1 MKAQRWHDGDINL
14 DDVKKDR
21 IAVIGYGIQGRA
33 QANNMKDSG
42 LDILVGLRRGGKS
55 WDLANKEGHT
65 VMTPAEA
72 TKAADIIHVLVPD
85 MEQSTLYKREIEPSL
100 SEGAALSFSHGAA
113 VHWKWIEPP
122 SNMDIIMVAPKG
134 PGQMVRE
141 LFLQGFGT
149 PSLVAVER
157 DYSTRAW
164 SRVLGLAKGIGS
176 ARPGL
181 IRTTFKE
188 EVETDWFGEQVDL
201 CGGTHSLIMNAFETL
216 VEAGYQPEVAYFE
229 CLHELKLIVDLIH
242 KYGIAGMY
250 NRVSETARYGGLTRG
265 PIVVDKESKAKMRKV
280 LDEIQSGSFADE
292 WVSVY
297 EKDGKNSFETFMKKI
312 QSHDLERVGVEMR
325 NMMWHADEKSDGT
338 ENRGTGN

>member
-1 MKAQRWHDGDINL
+1 MKAQRWHDNDINL
-14 DDVKKDR
+14 DDIRNDR

-42 LDILVGLRRGGKS
+42 LEVVVGLRRSGKS
-55 WDLANKEGHT
+55 WDLAVKEGHK
-65 VMTPAEA
+65 VLSAAEA
-72 TKAADIIHVLVPD
+72 TKEANVVHVLVPD
-85 MEQSTLYKREIEPSL
+85 MEQRTLYKTEIGPNL
-100 SEGAALSFSHGAA
+100 SEGSALSFSHGAA

-122 SNMDIIMVAPKG
+122 SNIDVIMVAPKG

-141 LFLQGFGT
+141 LFLKGFGI

-157 DYSTRAW
+157 DYTSKAW
-164 SRVLGLAKGIGS
+164 GRVLGLAKAIGS

-181 IRTTFKE
+181 IKTTFKE

-201 CGGTHSLIMNAFETL
+201 CGGTHSLIMNAFEIL

-229 CLHELKLIVDLIH
+229 CLHELKLIVDLVH
-242 KYGIAGMY
+242 RYGITGMY
-250 NRVSETARYGGLTRG
+250 HRVSETARYGGLTRG
-265 PIVVDKESKAKMRKV
+265 PTVIDSESKEKMRRV
-280 LDEIQSGSFADE
+280 LNEIQSGSFANE

-312 QSHDLERVGVEMR
+312 QSHNIEVVGTEMR
-325 NMMWHADEKSDGT
+325 KMMWPNEERTD
-338 ENRGTGN
+338 

>member
-1 MKAQRWHDGDINL
+1 MKAQRWHDDDINL
-14 DDVKKDR
+14 DDVKNDR

-42 LDILVGLRRGGKS
+42 LDVLVGLRQGGKS
-55 WDLANKEGHT
+55 WDLATKEGHK
-65 VMTPAEA
+65 VMTAAEA
-72 TKAADIIHVLVPD
+72 TRAASIIHVLVPD
-85 MEQSTLYKREIEPSL
+85 MEQSNLYKTEIGPSL

-113 VHWKWIEPP
+113 IHWRWIEPP
-122 SNMDIIMVAPKG
+122 SNVDVIMIAPKG

-149 PSLVAVER
+149 PSLVAVKQ

-164 SRVLGLAKGIGS
+164 QRVLGLAKAIGS
-176 ARPGL
+176 SRPGL
-181 IRTTFKE
+181 IGTTFKE
-188 EVETDWFGEQVDL
+188 EVETDWFGEQADL

-242 KYGIAGMY
+242 RYGITGMY

-265 PIVVDKESKAKMRKV
+265 PIVIDRESKAKMKSI
-280 LDEIQSGSFADE
+280 LQDIQSGSFADE
-292 WVSVY
+292 WVSIY
-297 EKDGKNSFETFMKKI
+297 EKNGKNSFETHMENI
-312 QSHDLERVGVEMR
+312 RNHDIELIGTEVRK
-325 NMMWHADEKSDGT
+325 MMWPHEDRK
-338 ENRGTGN
+338 

>member
-1 MKAQRWHDGDINL
+1 MKAQRWHDNDINF
-14 DDVKKDR
+14 DEVKKDR

-42 LDILVGLRRGGKS
+42 LDVFVGLRRDGKS
-55 WDLANKEGHT
+55 WDLAAKEGHK
-65 VMTPAEA
+65 VMTTAEA
-72 TKAADIIHVLVPD
+72 TKEANIVHVLVPD
-85 MEQSTLYKREIEPSL
+85 MEQSTLYKAEIGPNL
-100 SEGAALSFSHGAA
+100 SEGSALCFSHGAA
-113 VHWKWIEPP
+113 VHWKWIVPP
-122 SNMDIIMVAPKG
+122 SNIDVIMVAPKG

-164 SRVLGLAKGIGS
+164 GRVLGLAKAIGS
-176 ARPGL
+176 SRPGL

-201 CGGTHSLIMNAFETL
+201 CGGTHSLIINAFETL

-242 KYGIAGMY
+242 KYGITGMY

-265 PIVVDKESKAKMRKV
+265 PV
-280 LDEIQSGSFADE
+280 
-292 WVSVY
+292 
-297 EKDGKNSFETFMKKI
+297 
-312 QSHDLERVGVEMR
+312 
-325 NMMWHADEKSDGT
+325 
-338 ENRGTGN
+338 

>member
-1 MKAQRWHDGDINL
+1 MKAQRWHDDDINL
-14 DDVKKDR
+14 DEVKKDR

-42 LDILVGLRRGGKS
+42 LDVLVGLRRDGRS
-55 WDLANKEGHT
+55 WDIAAREGHK
-65 VMTPAEA
+65 VMTAAEA
-72 TKAADIIHVLVPD
+72 TKAASIVHVLVPD
-85 MEQSTLYKREIEPSL
+85 MEQSTLYKTEIGPNL
-100 SEGAALSFSHGAA
+100 SGGSALSFSHGAA
-113 VHWKWIEPP
+113 VHWNWIEPP
-122 SNMDIIMVAPKG
+122 ENIDVIMVAPKG

-157 DYSTRAW
+157 DHSTRAW
-164 SRVLGLAKGIGS
+164 IRVLGLAKGIGS
-176 ARPGL
+176 SRAGL
-181 IRTTFKE
+181 IKTTFKE

-201 CGGTHSLIMNAFETL
+201 CGGTHSLILNAFETL

-229 CLHELKLIVDLIH
+229 CLHELKLIVDLVH
-242 KYGIAGMY
+242 KYGIIGMY

-265 PIVVDKESKAKMRKV
+265 PIVIDEESKKKMKMV
-280 LDEIQSGSFADE
+280 LDEIQSGTFAED

-312 QSHDLERVGVEMR
+312 QAHDIERVGVEMR
-325 NMMWHADEKSDGT
+325 KMMWPEV
-338 ENRGTGN
+338 EERN

>member
-1 MKAQRWHDGDINL
+1 MKAQRWHDDDISL
-14 DDVKKDR
+14 DEIKKDR

-42 LDILVGLRRGGKS
+42 LDVLVGLRRDGKS
-55 WDLANKEGHT
+55 WDIAAKEGHK
-65 VMTPAEA
+65 VMTAAEA
-72 TKAADIIHVLVPD
+72 AKAANIVHVLVPD
-85 MEQSTLYKREIEPSL
+85 MEQSTLYKTEIGPNL
-100 SEGAALSFSHGAA
+100 SEGDALSFSHGAA

-122 SNMDIIMVAPKG
+122 GNIDVIMVAPKG

-157 DYSTRAW
+157 DCSTRAW
-164 SRVLGLAKGIGS
+164 GRVLGLAKGIGS
-176 ARPGL
+176 SRAGL
-181 IRTTFKE
+181 IKTTFKE

-201 CGGTHSLIMNAFETL
+201 CGGTHSLILNAFETL

-229 CLHELKLIVDLIH
+229 CLHELKLIVDLVH
-242 KYGIAGMY
+242 KYGITGMY

-265 PIVVDKESKAKMRKV
+265 PVVIDEASKKKMKRV
-280 LDEIQSGSFADE
+280 LDEIQSGTFAEE

-312 QSHDLERVGVEMR
+312 QGHDIERVGIEMR
-325 NMMWHADEKSDGT
+325 KMMWPEV
-338 ENRGTGN
+338 EERN

>member
-1 MKAQRWHDGDINL
+1 MKAQRWHDDDINL
-14 DDVKKDR
+14 DEVKKDR

-42 LDILVGLRRGGKS
+42 LDVLDGKS
-55 WDLANKEGHT
+55 WDIAAKEGHK
-65 VMTPAEA
+65 VMTAAEA
-72 TKAADIIHVLVPD
+72 TKAANIVHVLVPD
-85 MEQSTLYKREIEPSL
+85 MEQSTLYKTEIGPNL
-100 SEGAALSFSHGAA
+100 SEGDALSFSHGAA

-122 SNMDIIMVAPKG
+122 GNIDVIMVAPKG

-157 DYSTRAW
+157 DCSTRAW
-164 SRVLGLAKGIGS
+164 GRVLGLAKGIGS
-176 ARPGL
+176 SRAGL
-181 IRTTFKE
+181 IKTTFKE

-201 CGGTHSLIMNAFETL
+201 CGGTHSLILNAFETL

-229 CLHELKLIVDLIH
+229 CLHELKLIVDLVH
-242 KYGIAGMY
+242 KYGITGMY

-265 PIVVDKESKAKMRKV
+265 PVVIDEASKKKMKRV
-280 LDEIQSGSFADE
+280 LDEIQSGTFAEE

-312 QSHDLERVGVEMR
+312 QGHDIERVGIEMR
-325 NMMWHADEKSDGT
+325 KMMWPEV
-338 ENRGTGN
+338 EERN

>member
-1 MKAQRWHDGDINL
+1 MEAQRWHDRDINL

-33 QANNMKDSG
+33 QANNMKDAG
-42 LDILVGLRRGGKS
+42 LDVFVGLRRGGKS
-55 WDLANKEGHT
+55 WDLATREGHT

-72 TKAADIIHVLVPD
+72 TKAADIVHMLVPD
-85 MEQSTLYKREIEPSL
+85 MEQSSIYKLEIGPNL
-100 SEGAALSFSHGAA
+100 KEGAAMSFSHGAA
-113 VHWKWIEPP
+113 IHWKWIEPP
-122 SNMDIIMVAPKG
+122 SDIDIIMVAPKG

-157 DYSTRAW
+157 DYTTRAW
-164 SRVLGLAKGIGS
+164 SRVLGLAKAIGS
-176 ARPGL
+176 SRPGL
-181 IRTTFKE
+181 IKTTFKE

-201 CGGTHSLIMNAFETL
+201 CGGTHSLILNAFETL

-242 KYGIAGMY
+242 KYGITGMY
-250 NRVSETARYGGLTRG
+250 DRVSETARYGGLTRG
-265 PIVVDKESKAKMRKV
+265 PVVIDKENKAKMRKV
-280 LDEIQSGSFADE
+280 LEEIQSGAFAEE

-297 EKDGKNSFETFMKKI
+297 QKDGKNSFGAFMKKI
-312 QSHDLERVGVEMR
+312 ECHELERIGKEMR
-325 NMMWHADEKSDGT
+325 SMMWHKE
-338 ENRGTGN
+338 ENVDTA

>member
-1 MKAQRWHDGDINL
+1 MKAQRWQDGDINL

-85 MEQSTLYKREIEPSL
+85 IEQSTLYKREIGPSL

-122 SNMDIIMVAPKG
+122 SNIDIIMVAPKG

-176 ARPGL
+176 SRPGL
-181 IRTTFKE
+181 IKTSFKE

>member
-1 MKAQRWHDGDINL
+1 MKAQRWHDDDINL
-14 DDVKKDR
+14 EDVNKDR

-33 QANNMKDSG
+33 QSNNMKDSG
-42 LDILVGLRRGGKS
+42 LDVLVGLRRDGKS
-55 WDLANKEGHT
+55 WDIAAKEGHK
-65 VMTPAEA
+65 VMTAAEA
-72 TKAADIIHVLVPD
+72 TKAANIVHVLVPD
-85 MEQSTLYKREIEPSL
+85 MEQSTLYKTEIGPNL
-100 SEGAALSFSHGAA
+100 SEGDALSFSHGAA

-122 SNMDIIMVAPKG
+122 GNIDVIMLAPKG

-157 DYSTRAW
+157 DCSTRAW
-164 SRVLGLAKGIGS
+164 GRVLGLAKGIGS
-176 ARPGL
+176 SRAGL
-181 IRTTFKE
+181 IKTTFKE

-201 CGGTHSLIMNAFETL
+201 CGGTHSLILNAFETL

-229 CLHELKLIVDLIH
+229 CLHELKLIVDLVH
-242 KYGIAGMY
+242 KYGITGMY

-265 PIVVDKESKAKMRKV
+265 PIVIDEASKKKMKRV
-280 LDEIQSGSFADE
+280 LDEIQSGTFAEE

-312 QSHDLERVGVEMR
+312 QGHDIERVGIEMR
-325 NMMWHADEKSDGT
+325 KMMWPEV
-338 ENRGTGN
+338 EERN

>member
-1 MKAQRWHDGDINL
+1 MKAQRWHDADINL
-14 DDVKKDR
+14 DEVKKDR

-42 LDILVGLRRGGKS
+42 LDVLVGLRRDGKS
-55 WDLANKEGHT
+55 WDIAAKEGHK
-65 VMTPAEA
+65 VMTAAEA
-72 TKAADIIHVLVPD
+72 TKAASIVHVLVPD
-85 MEQSTLYKREIEPSL
+85 MEQSTLYKTEIGPNL
-100 SEGAALSFSHGAA
+100 SEGSALSFSHGAA
-113 VHWKWIEPP
+113 VHWNWIEPP
-122 SNMDIIMVAPKG
+122 GNIDVIMVAPKG

-157 DYSTRAW
+157 DCSTRAW
-164 SRVLGLAKGIGS
+164 VRVLGLAKGIGS
-176 ARPGL
+176 SRAGL
-181 IRTTFKE
+181 IKTTFKE

-201 CGGTHSLIMNAFETL
+201 CGGTHSLILNAFETL

-229 CLHELKLIVDLIH
+229 CLHELKLIVDLVH
-242 KYGIAGMY
+242 KYGITGMY

-265 PIVVDKESKAKMRKV
+265 PIIIDEESKKKMKRV
-280 LDEIQSGSFADE
+280 LDEIQSGTFAKE

-312 QSHDLERVGVEMR
+312 QGHDIERVGVEMR
-325 NMMWHADEKSDGT
+325 KMMWPEV
-338 ENRGTGN
+338 EERN